1 MVLIILIFGAI
12 LASIVLAAV
21 LFQSSW
27 KSVVEKLYSVELSP
41 RKVAFIHLGYSG
53 VILRT
58 MNFTIGIDVANL
70 LSEKD
75 IQNIGKMDL
84 LVYTHI
90 HGDHFNAAI
99 AQEIYEKTGC
109 FIAAEQAVYNALSN
123 VVPDGKLVRLQGGE
137 SREIYLQTGKIVL
150 RSIYGVH
157 PVQII
162 LFMVEAD
169 GIRVFHGGDSGYSQS
184 IKDLGHADIA
194 FLPTGDP
201 SPTASPEGAV
211 KMALDLSPKV
221 IVLFHGSSA
230 QHNSFIDEARS
241 SLTAEV
247 IQAETGK
254 VYVKDIS
261 PQS

>member
-1 MVLIILIFGAI
+1 MFIVLILGAI
-12 LASIVLAAV
+12 LVSIVLAAI
-21 LFQSSW
+21 LLQPS
-27 KSVVEKLYSVELSP
+27 KSVVEELYSVELSP
-41 RKVAFIHLGYSG
+41 GKVAFMHLGYSG

-90 HGDHFNAAI
+90 HSDHFNAAM

-109 FIAAEQAVYNALSN
+109 FIAAEQTVYDTLSS
-123 VVPDGKLVRLQGGE
+123 VVPVEKLVKLQGGE
-137 SREIYLQTGKIVL
+137 SKEIYLQTGRIVL
-150 RSIYGVH
+150 SSIYGFH
-157 PVQII
+157 PVQIV
-162 LFMVEAD
+162 LFMIEAD
-169 GIRVFHGGDSGYSQS
+169 GLRVFHGGDSGYSQS

-194 FLPTGDP
+194 FLPTGNP
-201 SPTASPEGAV
+201 SPTASPEDAM
-211 KMALDLSPKV
+211 KMALDLDPRV

-247 IQAETGK
+247 IQAETEK
-254 VYVKDIS
+254 VYVKDVS